1 MGSEE
6 GLANEALAML
16 QELSNKEKVFADM
29 ATEQRQK
36 ARQEE
41 ELPILTKFWQWID
54 ANQGRCLPKS
64 LLGKAFAYAQN
75 QKDGLMNYL
84 LYGDCD
90 INNNVAENAIR
101 PFVVGRKN
109 WLFCTAVKGA
119 DASAAAYSIIE
130 TAKANG
136 LDCRKYLTYLFE
148 KLSQLDFRSNPSLF
162 ERFLPW
168 QPEIQENCK

>member
-1 MGSEE
+1 MVSE
-6 GLANEALAML
+6 GTLAGEAL
-16 QELSNKEKVFADM
+16 QIIQDLSNKENALAEKN
-29 ATEQRQK
+29 TEERYA
-36 ARQEE
+36 ARLKEE
-41 ELPILTKFWQWID
+41 KPILDKFWQWVD

-64 LLGKAFAYAQN
+64 LLGKAFTYAQN

-90 INNNVAENAIR
+90 MSNNVAENSIR

-130 TAKANG
+130 TARANG

-148 KLSQLDFRSNPSLF
+148 KLSQLDFRSDPSLF
-162 ERFLPW
+162 EKFLPW
-168 QPEIQENCK
+168 TPEIQENCK